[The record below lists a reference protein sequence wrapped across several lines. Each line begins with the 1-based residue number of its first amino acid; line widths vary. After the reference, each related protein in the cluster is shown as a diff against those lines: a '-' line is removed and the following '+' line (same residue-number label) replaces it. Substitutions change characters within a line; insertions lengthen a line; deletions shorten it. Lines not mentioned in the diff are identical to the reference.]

1 VHAIEEKGLNMETVD
16 ILGIA
21 GSLRQASY
29 NCAALR
35 AAKSL
40 RLEGSQPEI
49 FELEFKPK
57 WVDI

>member
-1 VHAIEEKGLNMETVD
+1 METVD

-57 WVDI
+57 RVDI